1 MRSANAGANAVRGA
15 SRSHD
20 VDICPLDRRGNKVH
34 NISPVK
40 NLDTEFCRN
49 VKSARREAGLT
60 QSALA
65 AEIGCKQSALSMFE
79 QGDGTKLSDAVIEKL
94 AKKFNLSVGNKDS
107 KEGSVSNFQLSTLNF
122 KLSSRGFCPN
132 PSCPTNKEYFVEEV
146 RLFLPDHE
154 AADPVGGKYCA
165 MCGELL
171 ERRCPSCGAAVHA
184 GAICSLCGQPYVVAA
199 K

>member
-1 MRSANAGANAVRGA
+1 M
-15 SRSHD
+15 
-20 VDICPLDRRGNKVH
+20 
-34 NISPVK
+34 K
-40 NLDTEFCRN
+40 NLDTEFCRS

-94 AKKFNLSVGNKDS
+94 AKKFNLSL
-107 KEGSVSNFQLSTLNF
+107 EPASVQPPNPQTLKPSNPQTL
-122 KLSSRGFCPN
+122 LHRGFCPN
-132 PSCPTNKEYFVEEV
+132 PRCPTNKEYFVEEV
-146 RLFLPDHE
+146 RLFLPDRE
-154 AADPVGGKYCA
+154 AADPVGGRYCA